1 MILSLT
7 RMHFIRPRVTT
18 HAKKDDFVVPTE
30 APGEGRRKPP
40 SYDEDGEPK
49 RVETAHPIKEFIKK
63 IFKIEEID
71 YKKFQKEN
79 KWAIRPG
86 EKKDKE

>member
-18 HAKKDDFVVPTE
+18 HGKNNDFIEPTE
-30 APGEGRRKPP
+30 APGEGKRKPP

-49 RVETAHPIKEFIKK
+49 KAETAHPIKELIKK

-71 YKKFQKEN
+71 YKKFKKEN
-79 KWAIRPG
+79 KWAIRPS
-86 EKKDKE
+86 ENKDKE